1 MSRIHRIPRWLGA
14 AAVALAVLL
23 LPSVA
28 AAQKAP
34 PPETAQKAPPPQT
47 APKAPAQDSSPQAL
61 FVRIDT
67 NSDGKVSKDEAARM
81 PSVATRWA
89 ELDRNKDGSLS
100 REEFV
105 AGFRT

>member
-1 MSRIHRIPRWLGA
+1 MSRIYRIPHWLA
-14 AAVALAVLL
+14 ATAVALAALL

-34 PPETAQKAPPPQT
+34 P
-47 APKAPAQDSSPQAL
+47 QDTSPQAL

-67 NSDGKVSKDEAARM
+67 DSDGKVSRDEAARM
-81 PSVATRWA
+81 PSVATRWE
-89 ELDRNKDGSLS
+89 ELDKNKDGALS

>member
-1 MSRIHRIPRWLGA
+1 MSRIHSTPHWLAA

-34 PPETAQKAPPPQT
+34 P
-47 APKAPAQDSSPQAL
+47 QDTSPQAL
-61 FVRIDT
+61 FARIDT
-67 NSDGKVSKDEAARM
+67 NSDGKVSRDEAARM
-81 PSVATRWA
+81 PGVATRWE
-89 ELDRNKDGSLS
+89 ELDKNKDGWLS

>member
-1 MSRIHRIPRWLGA
+1 MSRTHRIPHWLAA
-14 AAVALAVLL
+14 AAVALAALL

-28 AAQKAP
+28 AA
-34 PPETAQKAPPPQT
+34 AQKAPPQ
-47 APKAPAQDSSPQAL
+47 QDTSPQAL
-61 FVRIDT
+61 FARIDT

-81 PSVATRWA
+81 PGVATRWE
-89 ELDRNKDGSLS
+89 ELDKNKDGALS

>member
-1 MSRIHRIPRWLGA
+1 MSRMHRIPHWLA
-14 AAVALAVLL
+14 AAAIALAVLL
-23 LPSVA
+23 LPNVA
-28 AAQKAP
+28 ETQKAP
-34 PPETAQKAPPPQT
+34 P
-47 APKAPAQDSSPQAL
+47 QDASPQAL

-81 PSVATRWA
+81 PGVATRWE
-89 ELDRNKDGSLS
+89 ELDKNKDGALS

>member
-1 MSRIHRIPRWLGA
+1 MSRIHRISHWAAA
-14 AAVALAVLL
+14 AAVALAALL

-34 PPETAQKAPPPQT
+34 P
-47 APKAPAQDSSPQAL
+47 QDASPQAL
-61 FVRIDT
+61 FARIDT

-81 PSVATRWA
+81 PGVATRWE
-89 ELDRNKDGSLS
+89 ELDKNKDGALS

>member
-1 MSRIHRIPRWLGA
+1 MSRIHRISRWLAA
-14 AAVALAVLL
+14 AAVALAALL

-34 PPETAQKAPPPQT
+34 Q
-47 APKAPAQDSSPQAL
+47 QDTSPQAL
-61 FVRIDT
+61 FARIDT

-81 PSVATRWA
+81 PGVATRWE
-89 ELDRNKDGSLS
+89 ELDKNKDGALS

>member
-1 MSRIHRIPRWLGA
+1 MSRIHRISHWVA
-14 AAVALAVLL
+14 ATAVALAALL

-34 PPETAQKAPPPQT
+34 P
-47 APKAPAQDSSPQAL
+47 QDQSPQAL

-81 PSVATRWA
+81 PGVATRWE
-89 ELDRNKDGSLS
+89 ELDKNKDGALS

>member
-1 MSRIHRIPRWLGA
+1 MSRIHRIPHWLAA
-14 AAVALAVLL
+14 AAVALAALL

-34 PPETAQKAPPPQT
+34 P
-47 APKAPAQDSSPQAL
+47 QDTSPQAL
-61 FVRIDT
+61 FARIDT
-67 NSDGKVSKDEAARM
+67 NSDGRVSRDEAARM
-81 PSVATRWA
+81 PGVATRWE
-89 ELDRNKDGSLS
+89 ELDKNKDGSLS

>member
-1 MSRIHRIPRWLGA
+1 MSRIHHLIRRLAA

-34 PPETAQKAPPPQT
+34 P
-47 APKAPAQDSSPQAL
+47 QDTSPQAL
-61 FVRIDT
+61 FARIDT

-81 PSVATRWA
+81 PAVATRWE
-89 ELDRNKDGSLS
+89 ELDKNKDGVLS

>member
-1 MSRIHRIPRWLGA
+1 MSRIHRIPRCPRWLAA
-14 AAVALAVLL
+14 AAVALAALL

-34 PPETAQKAPPPQT
+34 P
-47 APKAPAQDSSPQAL
+47 QDASPQAL
-61 FVRIDT
+61 FVRIDS
-67 NSDGKVSKDEAARM
+67 NSDGRVSKNEAARM
-81 PSVATRWA
+81 PGVATRWE
-89 ELDRNKDGSLS
+89 ELDRNKDGALS

>member
-1 MSRIHRIPRWLGA
+1 MSRIHRISHWVA
-14 AAVALAVLL
+14 ATAVALAALL

-34 PPETAQKAPPPQT
+34 PQSTAQKAPP
-47 APKAPAQDSSPQAL
+47 QDQSPQAL

-81 PSVATRWA
+81 PGVATRWE
-89 ELDRNKDGSLS
+89 ELDKNKDGALS